1 MTLSDMYNSLAA
13 LALFHPRVLHRL
25 VHQVAHELMENDHKN
40 LVEESPQRPFVERKN
55 RLKFHKVW
63 LWNFGARNLSFWPGE
78 LWLKLDFF
86 QSM

>member
-40 LVEESPQRPFVERKN
+40 LVEESPQRPFVERIKT
-55 RLKFHKVW
+55 
-63 LWNFGARNLSFWPGE
+63 G
-78 LWLKLDFF
+78 
-86 QSM
+86 